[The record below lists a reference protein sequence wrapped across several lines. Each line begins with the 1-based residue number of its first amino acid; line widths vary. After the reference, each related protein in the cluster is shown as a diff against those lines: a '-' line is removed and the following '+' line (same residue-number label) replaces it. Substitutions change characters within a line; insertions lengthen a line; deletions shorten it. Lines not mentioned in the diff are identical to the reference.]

1 MEPTEV
7 VPIVSLVSLGGVALL
22 SLAVG
27 IAQA

>member
-7 VPIVSLVSLGGVALL
+7 LRIVSLVLLIGVALL